1 MHRVNGNV
9 FSEFIF
15 KPQRFTEA
23 VIRSCNEPSILWQR
37 QTELGGY
44 PSGIFLHLKNY
55 QPFPSEFKG
64 LLLDPI
70 TRGLE
75 RKRATGITWRA
86 DPFHLSQHSSRDEVE
101 AQRQPRGRER
111 RGKAE
116 MGRWHSLDSQYVSG
130 ESEVRPDGTG
140 LPVFGNHSIRR
151 RDAWQKVAGN
161 SAGVSSWCWTLPG
174 AVPSIPLN
182 KRASPHNC
190 AASLLNVAVDFKRH
204 AIPSCPKPPEF

>member
-1 MHRVNGNV
+1 MDNPR
-9 FSEFIF
+9 
-15 KPQRFTEA
+15 
-23 VIRSCNEPSILWQR
+23 
-37 QTELGGY
+37 
-44 PSGIFLHLKNY
+44 GIFLHLKNY
-55 QPFPSEFKG
+55 RPVPSEFKG

-70 TRGLE
+70 TRGLK

-86 DPFHLSQHSSRDEVE
+86 NPFHLSQHSSRDEVE
-101 AQRQPRGRER
+101 AQRRPRGRER
-111 RGKAE
+111 RGKGE
-116 MGRWHSLDSQYVSG
+116 VGRWHSLDSQYVSG

-190 AASLLNVAVDFKRH
+190 AASLLNAAVDFKRR